1 MTFGAVAE
9 FWSDNTMACSQGT
22 SAVITFGGEDLR
34 NKQRYVSYET
44 IKGGFGARPN
54 KDGINAIASGISNTM
69 NTQLK
74 YRNEFSCTS

>member
-9 FWSDNTMACSQGT
+9 FWPQQHNGMQSRY
-22 SAVITFGGEDLR
+22 FGSCYVWREDPR

-69 NTQLK
+69 NTPIEIL
-74 YRNEFSCTS
+74 EMSFP